1 MAAKGTLHWL
11 GIAAGVLFGVA
22 LLGTIA
28 VGLLWPDR
36 ATVVGVAAPTLLVG
50 MAFTQLHRFK
60 RLKAPGFEAELRDLV
75 SDVRAAT
82 AEATATLE
90 QLRNVAFS
98 TAKCALD
105 SLGPSNIICSVS
117 NSQKIA
123 QRDEVLATL
132 RAIGCTETQLVEASR
147 FFNKVLFY
155 QHAGKLCNPVI
166 EAWSK
171 KTDTPNGSPEYKSLR
186 ETLSGSLSGDILTSQ
201 QFLDFAN
208 EHGLMTD
215 DIQDLIR
222 DYEHYEHHQTL
233 RRSEQWW

>member
-1 MAAKGTLHWL
+1 MAANGILHWL

-22 LLGTIA
+22 LLGTIT

-60 RLKAPGFEAELRDLV
+60 RLKAPGFEAELKELAIDM
-75 SDVRAAT
+75 RAAT

-105 SLGPSNIICSVS
+105 SLGPSIIVGSIS
-117 NSQKIA
+117 NEQKIT

-132 RAIGCTETQLVEASR
+132 RAICSVSHR
-147 FFNKVLFY
+147 R
-155 QHAGKLCNPVI
+155 AGV
-166 EAWSK
+166 
-171 KTDTPNGSPEYKSLR
+171 
-186 ETLSGSLSGDILTSQ
+186 
-201 QFLDFAN
+201 
-208 EHGLMTD
+208 
-215 DIQDLIR
+215 
-222 DYEHYEHHQTL
+222 
-233 RRSEQWW
+233 